1 MYAKLVVQ
9 GDNRGDLRE
18 LWLYLY
24 EDTHQGA
31 GQQWVKMQ
39 EENNHAS
46 EAVLCADFKHW
57 MPLCISAEN
66 PTRGRIQITTDFIP
80 AKTSSKQRF
89 QGTWTR
95 VFRLTVLKLM
105 KGCSLCL
112 SWQEQMIKIQVSQ
125 EWQSQPEATD
135 PEAAIERQQVWAD
148 LAALLLL
155 NHTLDD
161 VWSYQCQGWAG
172 LKGAITTLDVNN
184 SLK

>member
-1 MYAKLVVQ
+1 MPVKLCCVQ
-9 GDNRGDLRE
+9 ILNTGCLSV
-18 LWLYLY
+18 Y
-24 EDTHQGA
+24 
-31 GQQWVKMQ
+31 QQRSPQ
-39 EENNHAS
+39 EAEYKSQLVLFQPKLAAS
-46 EAVLCADFKHW
+46 RD
-57 MPLCISAEN
+57 
-66 PTRGRIQITTDFIP
+66 
-80 AKTSSKQRF
+80 F
-89 QGTWTR
+89 QGTWTC

-105 KGCSLCL
+105 KECSLCC

-161 VWSYQCQGWAG
+161 VWSQQCQGWAG